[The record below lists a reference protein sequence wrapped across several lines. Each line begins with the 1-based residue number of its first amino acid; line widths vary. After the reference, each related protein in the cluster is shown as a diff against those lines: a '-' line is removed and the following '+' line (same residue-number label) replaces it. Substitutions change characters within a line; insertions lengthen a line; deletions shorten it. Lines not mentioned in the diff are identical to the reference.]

1 MLSIFP
7 LRTSDPARYYIEAVS
22 LGAEEY
28 YLSRGEVPG
37 RWLGRCAEGL
47 GLSGIVDA
55 DDLRALL
62 AGRRPDGGDL
72 RDGWVLRPGYDA
84 TFSAPKS
91 VSVLFALGDR
101 DDIRAVVAAHD
112 EAVAGALAYLET
124 HACRV
129 RRGGIHGKGV
139 RFEVGGG
146 MVAAAFVHHTSR
158 AGDPQLHT
166 HVLIAN
172 ATPGPDGRW
181 TGIDSAGLF
190 AHAKAATAVYQALL
204 RRGLVERLGV
214 SFELSGDGT
223 GDIVGVPAEVRAR
236 FSKRRAAMT
245 EHMRKKGT
253 SGPRAAEVAT
263 LATRQA
269 KDHSVSELDL
279 RIGWRQEAD
288 QLGFDPASVPR
299 SPRRA
304 FAVLS
309 TDTALARL
317 VTLNAATFDAAKAV
331 WAVAASMPDG
341 GELAEIQER
350 AQTFMASP
358 LVVEVADGRWTT
370 TEMLAL
376 EERVVAIALGGRANG
391 FGVADDESVDEA
403 LGARPSLSDEQVAM
417 VRRIA
422 TSGDQIDVVVGAPG
436 SGKTF
441 ALDAARVAWQASG
454 SRVLGCALAA
464 RAARGLQAGSGI
476 TSRTIDRLLID
487 LEAGNESLDRRTV
500 VVVDE
505 AAMVGTRKLARLVD
519 ACAQA
524 EAKLVLVGD
533 PKQLPAIEAGGLFE
547 ALASRLGTTQ
557 LTGNRRQQHP
567 GERAVVADLR
577 DGHVQRAIEG
587 LRRLGGMAVFANAD
601 ALADAMVED
610 WSAATRAGKD
620 VLMLAPTRDTA
631 AELNARARQRL
642 EVQGMLGPVVAQ
654 VDHVEFAVGDRVV
667 CTRNNK
673 RLGVVNGDGGTVVG
687 ADERGLIVTLD
698 NGEVEL
704 PEAYLAAGNLSHG
717 YALTVHKAQGA
728 TCDVALLWGENLG
741 AESGYTALTR
751 GRLRNRVFVMAESD
765 GGEHLPPEQRYPA
778 EYLAQKLSVA
788 TRRPAA
794 LDARKAPVRVG

>member
-37 RWLGRCAEGL
+37 RWLGRCSEAL
-47 GLSGIVDA
+47 GLSGTVDA
-55 DDLRALL
+55 DALRSLL
-62 AGRRPDGGDL
+62 AGTRPDGGAL

-91 VSVLFALGDR
+91 VSVLYALGDR
-101 DDIRAVVAAHD
+101 DDVRAVVAAHD
-112 EAVAGALAYLET
+112 AAVAGAIGYLET

-139 RFEVGGG
+139 RFEAGGRMVG
-146 MVAAAFVHHTSR
+146 AAFVHHTSR

-204 RRGLVERLGV
+204 RRGLVERLGLN
-214 SFELSGDGT
+214 FELSGDGT
-223 GDIVGVPAEVRAR
+223 GDIVGVPADVRAR
-236 FSKRRAAMT
+236 FSKRRAAIE
-245 EHMRKKGT
+245 EHMREKGT
-253 SGPRAAEVAT
+253 SGPQAAEVAT

-269 KDHSVSELDL
+269 KDHAVSELDL
-279 RIGWRQEAD
+279 RIGWRQEAE
-288 QLGFDPASVPR
+288 QLGFDATSVPR
-299 SPRRA
+299 SPRRL
-304 FAVLS
+304 FAALPTDDALS
-309 TDTALARL
+309 RRI
-317 VTLNAATFDAAKAV
+317 TLDNATFDAARAV
-331 WAVAASMPDG
+331 WAVAAAAPDG
-341 GELAEIQER
+341 AELVEIEER
-350 AQTFMASP
+350 ALAFLTSP
-358 LVVEVADGRWTT
+358 LVIEVSDGRWTT

-376 EERVVAIALGGRANG
+376 EEWVVAVALGGRAG
-391 FGVADDESVDEA
+391 GYGAADHGSVDDA

-441 ALDAARVAWQASG
+441 ALDAARAAWQASG

-487 LEAGNESLDRRTV
+487 LEAGNESLDRRTI

-505 AAMVGTRKLARLVD
+505 SAMVGTRKLARLVD
-519 ACAQA
+519 AGARA

-577 DGHVQRAIEG
+577 DGHVQRATER
-587 LRRLGGMAVFANAD
+587 LRRLGGMAVFVNAD

-610 WSAATRAGKD
+610 WSAATKAGKD
-620 VLMLAPTRDTA
+620 VLMLAPTRDTV
-631 AELNARARQRL
+631 AELNARARQRM
-642 EVQGMLGPVVAQ
+642 EAEGSLGHVVAQ
-654 VDHVEFAVGDRVV
+654 VGHVEFAIGDRVV

-673 RLGVVNGDGGTVVG
+673 RIGVVNGDIGTVVG
-687 ADERGLIVTLD
+687 AGDKGVVVTLD
-698 NGEVEL
+698 GGDVEL
-704 PEAYLAAGNLSHG
+704 PEAYLAAGNLNHG
-717 YALTVHKAQGA
+717 YALTIHKAQGA
-728 TCDVALLWGENLG
+728 TCDVALVWGENLG
-741 AESGYTALTR
+741 AESGYTAMTR
-751 GRLRNRVFVMAESD
+751 GRLRNRVFVMAERS
-765 GGEHLPPEQRYPA
+765 GGEHLPPEQRDPTQ
-778 EYLAQKLSVA
+778 YLAQRLSA
-788 TRRPAA
+788 TAKMPAA
-794 LDARKAPVRVG
+794 IDARRLR

>member
-47 GLSGIVDA
+47 GVSGAVDA
-55 DDLRALL
+55 DDLRSLL

-101 DDIRAVVAAHD
+101 DDLWAVVAAH
-112 EAVAGALAYLET
+112 EAAVAGAIGYLEA

-129 RRGGIHGKGV
+129 RRGGIHGRGV

-146 MVAAAFVHHTSR
+146 MVGAAFAHHTSR

-166 HVLIAN
+166 HVLVAN

-181 TGIDSAGLF
+181 TGIDSTGLF

-204 RRGLVERLGV
+204 RRGLVESLGL

-223 GDIVGVPAEVRAR
+223 GDIVGVGAEVRAQ
-236 FSKRRAAMT
+236 FSKRRAAIT

-253 SGPRAAEVAT
+253 AGPRAAEVAT

-269 KDHSVSELDL
+269 KDHSVSGLDL
-279 RIGWRQEAD
+279 RIGWRQEAEH
-288 QLGFDPASVPR
+288 LGFDPAVVPR
-299 SPRRA
+299 SPGRL
-304 FAVLS
+304 FADLP
-309 TDTALARL
+309 TDETLASRI
-317 VTLNAATFDAAKAV
+317 TLDEATFDAAKAV
-331 WAVAASMPDG
+331 WAVAAAAADG
-341 GELAEIQER
+341 AEVAEIEQR
-350 AQTFMASP
+350 AMTFLAGFF
-358 LVVEVADGRWTT
+358 VVEVADGRWTT
-370 TEMLAL
+370 TKMLAL
-376 EERVVAIALGGRANG
+376 EERVVAIALGGRAGG
-391 FGVADDESVDEA
+391 FGAADDESVDEA
-403 LGARPSLSDEQVAM
+403 LRARPSLSDEQVVM

-422 TSGDQIDVVVGAPG
+422 TSGDEIDVVVGAPG

-441 ALDAARVAWQASG
+441 ALDAARASWQASG

-476 TSRTIDRLLID
+476 SSRTIDRLLLD
-487 LEAGNESLDRRTV
+487 LDAGNESMDQRTI

-519 ACAQA
+519 ACARA

-577 DGHVQRAIEG
+577 DGHVQRAIER

-601 ALADAMVED
+601 TLADAMVED
-610 WSAATRAGKD
+610 WSAAATKAGAD

-631 AELNARARQRL
+631 AELNARARQRMQA
-642 EVQGMLGPVVAQ
+642 EGVLGPVVAQ
-654 VDHVEFAVGDRVV
+654 VGHVEFAVGDRVV

-673 RLGVVNGDGGTVVG
+673 RLGVVNGDTGSVVG
-687 ADERGLIVTLD
+687 AGGNGLVVTLD
-698 NGEVEL
+698 SGEVEL
-704 PEAYLAAGNLSHG
+704 TEAYLAAGNLSHG

-741 AESGYTALTR
+741 AESAYTALTR
-751 GRLRNRVFVMAESD
+751 GRLRNRVFVMAEST
-765 GGEHLPPEQRYPA
+765 GGEHLPSEQRDPA
-778 EYLAQKLSVA
+778 QYLAQRFSA
-788 TRRPAA
+788 AARMPAA
-794 LDARKAPVRVG
+794 IDARARRR

>member
-37 RWLGRCAEGL
+37 RWLGLCAEGL
-47 GLSGIVDA
+47 GLSGTVDP
-55 DDLRALL
+55 DDLRSLL
-62 AGRRPDGGDL
+62 AGRRTDGGDL

-91 VSVLFALGDR
+91 VSVLFALADR
-101 DDIRAVVAAHD
+101 DDVRAVVAAQ
-112 EAVAGALAYLET
+112 EAAVAGAIEYLEA

-129 RRGGIHGKGV
+129 RRGGIHGRGV
-139 RFEVGGG
+139 RFEDGGG
-146 MVAAAFVHHTSR
+146 MVGAAFVHHTSR

-166 HVLIAN
+166 HVLVAN

-190 AHAKAATAVYQALL
+190 AHAKTATAVYQALL

-223 GDIVGVPAEVRAR
+223 GDIVGITADVRAR
-236 FSKRRAAMT
+236 FSKRRAAIT

-279 RIGWRQEAD
+279 RIGWRQEAE
-288 QLGFDPASVPR
+288 QLGFDSASVPR
-299 SPRRA
+299 SPGRL
-304 FAVLS
+304 FAALPS
-309 TDTALARL
+309 FEALANL
-317 VTLNAATFDAAKAV
+317 ITLDEATFDAAKAV
-331 WAVAASMPDG
+331 WAVAAWMPDG
-341 GELAEIQER
+341 AVLAEIEQR
-350 AQTFMASP
+350 AQTFLASP

-370 TEMLAL
+370 IEMLAL
-376 EERVVAIALGGRANG
+376 EERVVAIALGGRAGG
-391 FGVADDESVDEA
+391 FGVAEDECVDEA
-403 LGARPSLSDEQVAM
+403 LRARPSLSDEQVAM

-441 ALDAARVAWQASG
+441 ALDGARAAWQASG

-476 TSRTIDRLLID
+476 ACRTIDRLLLD
-487 LEAGNESLDRRTV
+487 LDAGNESLDRRTI

-505 AAMVGTRKLARLVD
+505 AAMVGTRRLARLVD
-519 ACAQA
+519 ACARV

-567 GERAVVADLR
+567 GERAAVADLR
-577 DGHVQRAIEG
+577 DGHVQRAIER

-610 WSAATRAGKD
+610 WSAATKAGKD

-631 AELNARARQRL
+631 AELNGRARQRMQA
-642 EVQGMLGPVVAQ
+642 EGRLGPIVAQ
-654 VDHVEFAVGDRVV
+654 VGHVEFAVGDRVV

-673 RLGVVNGDGGTVVG
+673 RLGVVNGDAGTVVG
-687 ADERGLIVTLD
+687 ADEKGLIVSLD

-704 PEAYLAAGNLSHG
+704 PETYLAAGNLSHG

-728 TCDVALLWGENLG
+728 TCDVALVWGENLA

-751 GRLRNRVFVMAESD
+751 GRLRNRVFVMAESN
-765 GGEHLPPEQRYPA
+765 GGEHLPPEQRDPA
-778 EYLAQKLSVA
+778 QYLAQRLSA
-788 TRRPAA
+788 AARMPAA
-794 LDARKAPVRVG
+794 IDARRLK

>member
-37 RWLGRCAEGL
+37 LWLGRCSEAL
-47 GLSGIVDA
+47 GLAGTVDA
-55 DDLRALL
+55 DDLRSLL
-62 AGRRPDGGDL
+62 AGRRPNGGDL

-91 VSVLFALGDR
+91 VSVLYALGDR
-101 DDIRAVVAAHD
+101 DDVRAVVAAHD
-112 EAVAGALAYLET
+112 AAVAGAIGYLER

-129 RRGGIHGKGV
+129 RRGGIHGRGV
-139 RFEVGGG
+139 RFEAGGG

-204 RRGLVERLGV
+204 RRGLVERLGL

-223 GDIVGVPAEVRAR
+223 GDIVGVPAEVRTK
-236 FSKRRAAMT
+236 FSKRRAAIA

-253 SGPRAAEVAT
+253 FGPRAAEVAT
-263 LATRQA
+263 LVTREA

-288 QLGFDPASVPR
+288 QLGFDVASVPR
-299 SPRRA
+299 SPGRL
-304 FAVLS
+304 FAALP
-309 TDTALARL
+309 TDEALASRI
-317 VTLNAATFDAAKAV
+317 TLDDATFDAAKAV
-331 WAVAASMPDG
+331 WAVAAAAPDG
-341 GELAEIQER
+341 AELVEIEER
-350 AQTFMASP
+350 TQTFLASP
-358 LVVEVADGRWTT
+358 LVIEMADGRWTT

-376 EERVVAIALGGRANG
+376 EERVVAIALGGQAG
-391 FGVADDESVDEA
+391 GYGAADRSSVEDA
-403 LGARPSLSDEQVAM
+403 LRARPSMSDEQVAM
-417 VRRIA
+417 VRRIT
-422 TSGDQIDVVVGAPG
+422 TSGDQIGVVVGAPG

-441 ALDAARVAWQASG
+441 ALDAARTGWQASG

-476 TSRTIDRLLID
+476 SSRTIDRLLLD
-487 LEAGNESLDRRTV
+487 LDAGNESLDRRTI

-519 ACAQA
+519 ACARA

-567 GERAVVADLR
+567 GERGVVADLR
-577 DGHVQRAIEG
+577 DGHVQRAVDR
-587 LRRLGGMAVFANAD
+587 LRRLGGMAVFTNAD

-610 WSAATRAGKD
+610 WSAATKAGKD
-620 VLMLAPTRDTA
+620 ALMLAPTRDTT
-631 AELNARARQRL
+631 AELNARVRQRMDA
-642 EVQGMLGPVVAQ
+642 EGSLGPVMAQ
-654 VDHVEFAVGDRVV
+654 VGHVEFAVGDRVV

-673 RLGVVNGDGGTVVG
+673 RLGVVNGDTGTVVG
-687 ADERGLIVTLD
+687 AGD
-698 NGEVEL
+698 NILVVSLGGGDVEL
-704 PEAYLAAGNLSHG
+704 PEAYLTAGNLSHG
-717 YALTVHKAQGA
+717 YALTIHKAQGA
-728 TCDVALLWGENLG
+728 TCDVALVWGENLV

-751 GRLRNRVFVMAESD
+751 GRLRNQMFVMVESN
-765 GGEHLPPEQRYPA
+765 GSEHLPPEQRDPA
-778 EYLAQKLSVA
+778 QYLAQRLLA
-788 TRRPAA
+788 AARRPAA
-794 LDARKAPVRVG
+794 TDARRLR

>member
-1 MLSIFP
+1 M
-7 LRTSDPARYYIEAVS
+7 
-22 LGAEEY
+22 
-28 YLSRGEVPG
+28 PG
-37 RWLGRCAEGL
+37 RWLGRCSEAL
-47 GLSGIVDA
+47 GLSGTVGA
-55 DDLRALL
+55 DDLRSLL

-91 VSVLFALGDR
+91 VSVLYALGGR
-101 DDIRAVVAAHD
+101 DDVRAVVAAHD
-112 EAVAGALAYLET
+112 AAVAGAIEYLER

-129 RRGGIHGKGV
+129 RRGGIHGRGV

-146 MVAAAFVHHTSR
+146 MVAAAFIHHTSR

-204 RRGLVERLGV
+204 RRGLVERLGLR
-214 SFELSGDGT
+214 FELSGDGT
-223 GDIVGVPAEVRAR
+223 GDIVGVSGEVRAR
-236 FSKRRAAMT
+236 FSKRRAAIK
-245 EHMRKKGT
+245 EHMRKRGT
-253 SGPRAAEVAT
+253 SGPRAAEIAT

-269 KDHSVSELDL
+269 KDRSVSELDL

-288 QLGFDPASVPR
+288 QLGFDATSIPR
-299 SPRRA
+299 APGRTLA
-304 FAVLS
+304 ALP
-309 TDTALARL
+309 TDEALASRI
-317 VTLNAATFDAAKAV
+317 TLDDATFDAAKAV

-341 GELAEIQER
+341 GELVEIEER
-350 AQTFMASP
+350 ARAVLASP
-358 LVVEVADGRWTT
+358 LVVEVAHGRWTT

-376 EERVVAIALGGRANG
+376 EERVIAVALGGRAG
-391 FGVADDESVDEA
+391 GYGAADHSHVDDA

-422 TSGDQIDVVVGAPG
+422 TSGDHVDVVVGAPG

-441 ALDAARVAWQASG
+441 ALDAARAAWQANG

-476 TSRTIDRLLID
+476 PSRTIDRLLLD
-487 LEAGNESLDRRTV
+487 LDAGNESLDRSV
-500 VVVDE
+500 IVVVDE
-505 AAMVGTRKLARLVD
+505 AAMLGTRKLARLVD
-519 ACAQA
+519 ACARA
-524 EAKLVLVGD
+524 EAKLILVGD

-567 GERAVVADLR
+567 GEREAVADLR
-577 DGHVQRAIEG
+577 DGHVRRAVER

-601 ALADAMVED
+601 SLADAMVED
-610 WSAATRAGKD
+610 WSAATKAGKE
-620 VLMLAPTRDTA
+620 VLMLAPTRDTT
-631 AELNARARQRL
+631 AELNARARQRMEAEGL
-642 EVQGMLGPVVAQ
+642 LGPVVAK
-654 VDHVEFAVGDRVV
+654 VGHLEFAAGDRVV

-673 RLGVVNGDGGTVVG
+673 RIGVVNGNIGTVGGVG
-687 ADERGLIVTLD
+687 NKGLIVTLD
-698 NGEVEL
+698 NREVEL
-704 PEAYLAAGNLSHG
+704 PETYLAAGNLSHG

-728 TCDVALLWGENLG
+728 TCDVALVWGENLG

-751 GRLRNRVFVMAESD
+751 GRLRNRVFVMAETN
-765 GGEHLPPEQRYPA
+765 GAEHLPHEQRDPA
-778 EYLAQKLSVA
+778 QHLAQRLSA
-788 TRRPAA
+788 AARMPAVI
-794 LDARKAPVRVG
+794 DARRGPMRAS

>member
-7 LRTSDPARYYIEAVS
+7 LRTTDPARYYIEAVS
-22 LGAEEY
+22 LGAQEY

-37 RWLGRCAEGL
+37 RWLGRCAEAL
-47 GLSGIVDA
+47 GLSGTVDP
-55 DDLRALL
+55 DDLRSLL
-62 AGRRPDGGDL
+62 AGRRPDGSDL

-101 DDIRAVVAAHD
+101 DDVRAVVAAH
-112 EAVAGALAYLET
+112 ETAVAGALEYLEA

-129 RRGGIHGKGV
+129 RRGGIHGRGV
-139 RFEVGGG
+139 RFETGGG

-166 HVLIAN
+166 HVLVAN

-181 TGIDSAGLF
+181 TGIDSSGLF

-214 SFELSGDGT
+214 SFELPGDGT
-223 GDIVGVPAEVRAR
+223 GDIVGIPAEVRAR
-236 FSKRRAAMT
+236 FSKRRAAIE

-253 SGPRAAEVAT
+253 SGPKAAEVAT
-263 LATRQA
+263 LVTREA

-279 RIGWRQEAD
+279 RIRWRQEAE
-288 QLGFDPASVPR
+288 QLGFDAASVPR
-299 SPRRA
+299 SPGRLLA
-304 FAVLS
+304 ALPS
-309 TDTALARL
+309 DEALASR
-317 VTLNAATFDAAKAV
+317 VTQDDATFDAAKPM

-341 GELAEIQER
+341 AELAEIEER
-350 AQTFMASP
+350 AQAFLASP
-358 LVVEVADGRWTT
+358 LVVELADGRWTT

-376 EERVVAIALGGRANG
+376 EQRVVGIALGGRAG
-391 FGVADDESVDEA
+391 GYGAADHGSVHDA
-403 LGARPSLSDEQVAM
+403 LSARPSLSDEQVAM

-441 ALDAARVAWQASG
+441 ALDGARAAWQASA

-476 TSRTIDRLLID
+476 ASRTIDRLLLD
-487 LEAGNESLDRRTV
+487 LDAGNETLDRRTI

-505 AAMVGTRKLARLVD
+505 AAMVGTRTLARLVEG
-519 ACAQA
+519 CARA

-533 PKQLPAIEAGGLFE
+533 PRQLPAIEAGGLFE

-557 LTGNRRQQHP
+557 LIGNRRQEDP

-577 DGHVQRAIEG
+577 EGHVQRAIEN
-587 LRRLGGMAVFANAD
+587 LRRLGGMAVFTNAD
-601 ALADAMVED
+601 ALAEAMVED
-610 WSAATRAGKD
+610 WTAATKAGKD
-620 VLMLAPTRDTA
+620 VLMLAPTRDIA
-631 AELNARARQRL
+631 AELNARARQRM
-642 EVQGMLGPVVAQ
+642 EAEGMLGPVVAQ
-654 VDHVEFAVGDRVV
+654 VGSVEFSVGDRVV

-673 RLGVVNGDGGTVVG
+673 RLRVENGDVGTVGGVG
-687 ADERGLIVTLD
+687 NKGLVVTLD
-698 NGEVEL
+698 SGEVEL
-704 PEAYLAAGNLSHG
+704 PEDYLAAGNLSHG

-728 TCDVALLWGENLG
+728 TCDAALVWGETLG

-751 GRLRNRVFVMAESD
+751 GRLRNRVFVMAESN
-765 GGEHLPPEQRYPA
+765 GGEHFAPEQRDPA
-778 EYLAQKLSVA
+778 QYLAQRLSA
-788 TRRPAA
+788 AARMPAA
-794 LDARKAPVRVG
+794 IDAGHAPVRVR

>member
-28 YLSRGEVPG
+28 YLRQGSAPG
-37 RWLGRCAEGL
+37 RWLGRCAEAL
-47 GLSGIVDA
+47 GLSGTVDA

-84 TFSAPKS
+84 TLSAPKS

-101 DDIRAVVAAHD
+101 DNVRAVVAAHD
-112 EAVAGALAYLET
+112 AAVTGAIEYLEA

-139 RFEVGGG
+139 RFEAGGG

-166 HVLIAN
+166 HVLVAN

-223 GDIVGVPAEVRAR
+223 GDIVGVPAEVRTR
-236 FSKRRAAMT
+236 FSKRRAAIT
-245 EHMRKKGT
+245 EHMRKQGT

-279 RIGWRQEAD
+279 RIGWRQEAE
-288 QLGFDPASVPR
+288 QLGFAVTSVPR
-299 SPRRA
+299 VPGRS
-304 FAVLS
+304 F
-309 TDTALARL
+309 TALPTDEALASRI
-317 VTLNAATFDAAKAV
+317 TLDDATFDAAKAV
-331 WAVAASMPDG
+331 WAVAASMLDG
-341 GELAEIQER
+341 GEMVEIEER
-350 AQTFMASP
+350 AKSFLASP
-358 LVVEVADGRWTT
+358 LVAEVAHGRWTT

-376 EERVVAIALGGRANG
+376 EERVVAIALDGRAG
-391 FGVADDESVDEA
+391 GYGAADHSSVDDA
-403 LGARPSLSDEQVAM
+403 LRDRPSLSDEQVAM

-441 ALDAARVAWQASG
+441 ALDAARAAWQVSG

-476 TSRTIDRLLID
+476 PSRTIDRLLLD
-487 LEAGNESLDRRTV
+487 LDARTESLDRRSI

-505 AAMVGTRKLARLVD
+505 AAMVGTRKLARMVD
-519 ACAQA
+519 ACARA
-524 EAKLVLVGD
+524 EAKLVFVGD

-577 DGHVQRAIEG
+577 DGRVQRAIDR

-601 ALADAMVED
+601 SLADAMVED
-610 WSAATRAGKD
+610 WSAATKAGKE
-620 VLMLAPTRDTA
+620 VLMLALTRDTT
-631 AELNARARQRL
+631 AELNARARQRM
-642 EVQGMLGPVVAQ
+642 EAEGSLGPVVAQ
-654 VDHVEFAVGDRVV
+654 VNHVEFAVGDRVV

-673 RLGVVNGDGGTVVG
+673 RLGVVNGDVGTIGGVG
-687 ADERGLIVTLD
+687 DKGLIVTLE

-704 PEAYLAAGNLSHG
+704 SETYLAAGNLSHG

-728 TCDVALLWGENLG
+728 TCDVALVWGENLERG
-741 AESGYTALTR
+741 VRLHRPDEGPRPESGVRHGR
-751 GRLRNRVFVMAESD
+751 GQRRRA
-765 GGEHLPPEQRYPA
+765 PP
-778 EYLAQKLSVA
+778 
-788 TRRPAA
+788 T
-794 LDARKAPVRVG
+794 